1 MSVYRGAYTHVYA
14 HIRVVYTRGRACT
27 REGREVRRLDEKSV
41 ERFLKRKVEE
51 MIPGAKC
58 LKFVSPGYTGV
69 PDRIILL
76 PGGAVVFAEL
86 KRPGEEP
93 RQRQLFVQTQ
103 LARMG
108 FTVAGCVDSP
118 ESVNKVVQM
127 CMMISGQAQMR
138 KMRSGGRATRDR
150 GEGRSADADAR

>member
-1 MSVYRGAYTHVYA
+1 M
-14 HIRVVYTRGRACT
+14 
-27 REGREVRRLDEKSV
+27 DERSV
-41 ERFLKRKVEE
+41 ERLLKKRVEE

-58 LKFVSPGYTGV
+58 LKFVSPGYSGV

-93 RQRQLFVQTQ
+93 RQRQLFVQSQ
-103 LARMG
+103 LRKLG

-118 ESVNKVVQM
+118 QDVNKVVQM
-127 CMMISGQAQMR
+127 CMMISGQA
-138 KMRSGGRATRDR
+138 KTRR
-150 GEGRSADADAR
+150 RLHRNADEDAGAFADQPTMMPGT

>member
-1 MSVYRGAYTHVYA
+1 M
-14 HIRVVYTRGRACT
+14 
-27 REGREVRRLDEKSV
+27 DEKSV
-41 ERFLKRKVEE
+41 ERLLKNRVEE

-93 RQRQLFVQTQ
+93 RQRQLFVQSQ
-103 LARMG
+103 FRKLG

-118 ESVNKVVQM
+118 EDVNKVVQM
-127 CMMISGQAQMR
+127 CMMISGQAKTRML
-138 KMRSGGRATRDR
+138 KHGSGEVATR
-150 GEGRSADADAR
+150 GEGEWADQPVMRSAT